1 MFQLS
6 PPSFCPPSKISRDKW
21 VADVASGLSLC
32 KPGKL
37 PVDKKGGAGS
47 GIPPSPLSRRI
58 RMTVKMTR
66 WDQDDRRRRR
76 ERDGIEVKG
85 SKGGAWNSIS
95 TLPLSSPSMRIRM
108 TRGIRTSVE
117 IRMTEDQGWNQG
129 HQECFPSLSP
139 LLFTSERLCWWL
151 SAVGKEKDEGVR
163 WLGGSIWN

>member
-1 MFQLS
+1 MQAGQVAGGQEGRGRERHPTLS
-6 PPSFCPPSKISRDKW
+6 SVKEDQDDSQD
-21 VADVASGLSLC
+21 DTLG
-32 KPGKL
+32 
-37 PVDKKGGAGS
+37 
-47 GIPPSPLSRRI
+47 I
-58 RMTVKMTR
+58 RMTEEEE
-66 WDQDDRRRRR
+66 
-76 ERDGIEVKG
+76 ERG

-151 SAVGKEKDEGVR
+151 SAVGKEKDEGVM
-163 WLGGSIWN
+163 WLVGSIWNRETSKIDAPVPTPV